1 MERSSKLH
9 YKQILNISGLG
20 LWKETL
26 FDRVIQA
33 GLWPLPQL
41 SKTFDSKAYLFT
53 EDELYPWRT
62 GKRIEAMKG

>member
-41 SKTFDSKAYLFT
+41 SQSFDTQAHLFT
-53 EDELYPWRT
+53 EEDMYPWRT
-62 GKRIEAMKG
+62 GQSIEEVKG